1 MEGPTGKKEEESKP
15 IAVSIFDFD
24 FGGHCPEAVLH
35 QQVERFWATEKH
47 GFVNTGECAD
57 SVEDREA
64 LKSLKRTTSLV
75 NGKYEVGL
83 LWKNENPHLPNNRA
97 LAWFL
102 VLPMCVVLPMSMVLG
117 TPNVRGPPD
126 EHGPWYSQC
135 AWSS

>member
-97 LAWFL
+97 LAEKKDF
-102 VLPMCVVLPMSMVLG
+102 
-117 TPNVRGPPD
+117 N
-126 EHGPWYSQC
+126 
-135 AWSS
+135 SSRRSFNASLNLLNSTNQS